1 MAAPPILMAQIKPF
15 GRICPKPKGWLH
27 PYSTFSNTSAR
38 VIVICGKSLTI
49 IIVSAL

>member
-15 GRICPKPKGWLH
+15 RQICPKPKGWLH
-27 PYSTFSNTSAR
+27 LYSTFSNTSAR
-38 VIVICGKSLTI
+38 VIVICGKSLTV